1 MDYIYSLLER
11 YGGRISCWAWNKR
24 WGDRNHLRY
33 RSSKT
38 GKYYTLNKKTGSIKN
53 DKFSV

>member
-11 YGGRISCWAWNKR
+11 YCSRISCWAWNKR
-24 WGDRNHLRY
+24 WGNRNNARY

-38 GKYYTLNKKTGSIKN
+38 GKFYTIDKKTGQIKN
-53 DKFSV
+53 E